1 MAPSL
6 RGKAEARTCT
16 RWDCCLCDVIGVES
30 ALVDMVLVLHSV
42 LTRLSCCLLA
52 GDTVLIK
59 GRRGRETVCVVVPEE
74 KMEEDHIALPKN
86 ALDWLRVLL
95 CV

>member
-1 MAPSL
+1 M
-6 RGKAEARTCT
+6 
-16 RWDCCLCDVIGVES
+16 
-30 ALVDMVLVLHSV
+30 
-42 LTRLSCCLLA
+42 A

-74 KMEEDHIALPKN
+74 KMEEDQIALPKN

-95 CV
+95 CVCIPMYIPIYIYLYIYLYRVLLCAWM